1 MYLKL
6 LNENGSSRRERLRDN
21 KIAEDLS
28 VRSSMF
34 ISSRLESRLYPGKAI
49 HQLVVSDLP
58 NVFYPKQLNSSLP
71 SSFRDLMSEERLLEE
86 EGSPSPI
93 RIPVE
98 ELSEKTL
105 WKIRRLYSSLLMMTE
120 DACNAVAYLYTCQ
133 PLFPTYFNP
142 ECPFSEL
149 EWLLISGNIALRTFP
164 FSRPKEEMESMKEE
178 MEVDKV
184 ESKPIETGN
193 ETESQNEPND
203 NNESNPLI
211 PNEPPSSKSTI
222 PDSSK
227 KLCG

>member
-86 EGSPSPI
+86 E
-93 RIPVE
+93 
-98 ELSEKTL
+98 
-105 WKIRRLYSSLLMMTE
+105 
-120 DACNAVAYLYTCQ
+120 
-133 PLFPTYFNP
+133 
-142 ECPFSEL
+142 
-149 EWLLISGNIALRTFP
+149 
-164 FSRPKEEMESMKEE
+164 
-178 MEVDKV
+178 
-184 ESKPIETGN
+184 
-193 ETESQNEPND
+193 
-203 NNESNPLI
+203 
-211 PNEPPSSKSTI
+211 
-222 PDSSK
+222 
-227 KLCG
+227 